1 MDRRNRPVGR
11 LHLRHARIQLRPS
24 AVLKNALDWVYPEWN
39 RKAAAFVSYGGAAGS
54 EAMYARA
61 GEPKRLVVLK
71 SFGHYEV
78 YGGHAFRQ
86 VMEETLAWYGTHLPA
101 LRA

>member
-1 MDRRNRPVGR
+1 MGEPPPPPVALVGAGPGHPGLLTLRAVECLRRAEFILYDRLVPP
-11 LHLRHARIQLRPS
+11 Q
-24 AVLKNALDWVYPEWN
+24 E
-39 RKAAAFVSYGGAAGS
+39 S

-61 GEPKRLVVLK
+61 GEPKKLVVLK

-101 LRA
+101 P